1 MRLTAARSRL
11 AVPAGCPTHEAAYD
25 RWPTSFAWS
34 TTIRSVTTFELRRYS
49 ELQAAAPTARPPS
62 GRFWTIESSP
72 ETSAL
77 QPRGCL
83 QVPLPQPAVS
93 HPATRLICAFAP
105 AGGRK
110 GMLMTAFR
118 ALTARFTDPL
128 ELELVYTA
136 WLNDLAYALNDLT
149 LASEVMAMAVEKR
162 VPSPHSISFF
172 ASTCETIATTLTDN
186 QQLKEA
192 LSWLGWMSELFRD
205 DFANLALVKKKSKAS
220 HTSKWP
226 CQVPQS
232 SLVFV

>member
-1 MRLTAARSRL
+1 MVDDDPICHYIRAKTLLGTPGRGTDSEAAIRQVLDHRKLARDVDIAAARLLTGPTPAASRV
-11 AVPAGCPTHEAAYD
+11 ASSNEA
-25 RWPTSFAWS
+25 
-34 TTIRSVTTFELRRYS
+34 
-49 ELQAAAPTARPPS
+49 
-62 GRFWTIESSP
+62 
-72 ETSAL
+72 
-77 QPRGCL
+77 
-83 QVPLPQPAVS
+83 
-93 HPATRLICAFAP
+93 HCAFAP

-162 VPSPHSISFF
+162 VPSPHSIPFF

-205 DFANLALVKKKSKAS
+205 DLTNLALVKKKSKAS
-220 HTSKWP
+220 SQGPAKCRKTAWFR
-226 CQVPQS
+226 CRGARRRC
-232 SLVFV
+232 

>member
-1 MRLTAARSRL
+1 
-11 AVPAGCPTHEAAYD
+11 
-25 RWPTSFAWS
+25 
-34 TTIRSVTTFELRRYS
+34 
-49 ELQAAAPTARPPS
+49 
-62 GRFWTIESSP
+62 
-72 ETSAL
+72 
-77 QPRGCL
+77 
-83 QVPLPQPAVS
+83 
-93 HPATRLICAFAP
+93 
-105 AGGRK
+105 
-110 GMLMTAFR
+110 MLMTAFR